1 VSSIQELP
9 VLGKNK
15 VAEQVEAL
23 GEFIDR
29 GFIEDIHGVLKS
41 GKEATVYLCEA
52 PAEAN
57 GLLAAKVYRSRDV
70 RRFGNDAVYTS
81 GRIREG
87 HRREA
92 RALVHKSRAGRE
104 MAFER
109 WVRDEYETLVLLHR
123 AGCRV
128 PRPVAQ
134 SSTAVLMEYIGDEDE
149 PAPLLAHSR
158 LSRDE
163 ARAAWEAVLRD
174 VELMLGCD
182 RVHGDLSPFNVLY
195 WNDAVTIIDFP
206 QAVDARFNQNALPL
220 LERDLE
226 RIAEFVARCGFDADA
241 RGATRSLWA
250 RFLRSDL

>member
-1 VSSIQELP
+1 M
-9 VLGKNK
+9 GKNK

-29 GFIEDIHGVLKS
+29 GFVDDILGVLKS

-52 PAEAN
+52 PSEPN

-92 RALVHKSRAGRE
+92 RAMVHKSRAGRE

-109 WVRDEYETLVLLHR
+109 WVRDEYETLVLLHG
-123 AGCRV
+123 AGCAV

-134 SSTAVLMEYIGDEDE
+134 SSTAVLMEYLGDDDE

-158 LSRDE
+158 LARDE
-163 ARAAWEAVLRD
+163 APRVWEEVLRNI
-174 VELMLGCD
+174 ELMLGCD

-195 WNDAVTIIDFP
+195 WRGAPTIIDFP

-241 RGATRSLWA
+241 RAASRSLWA
-250 RFLRSDL
+250 RFLRSEL